1 MRHISKSKAPLD
13 LIKYLNE
20 ILDLND
26 SDHVEKLRIGTL
38 DEYTLKK
45 DGYHILSEL
54 DSDDIDE
61 IFCENDYS
69 IHLIKRENNRYLMD
83 SITGAFDSY
92 NNGGI
97 YDLRELIDALSKF
110 LDLSE
115 MEFLAR
121 LTRR

>member
-1 MRHISKSKAPLD
+1 MP
-13 LIKYLNE
+13 E
-20 ILDLND
+20 
-26 SDHVEKLRIGTL
+26 
-38 DEYTLKK
+38 
-45 DGYHILSEL
+45 EL
-54 DSDDIDE
+54 QLVSTSQFINGVGDYNVQIDE
-61 IFCENDYS
+61 IFSENDYS
-69 IHLIKRENNRYLMD
+69 IHVIKHENNRYLMD